1 MPARPLPNG
10 IPEIRGDLMDLPT
23 ILLLQEYMTR
33 LEKIDT
39 TVCEIVKILL
49 DKIETLEAKI
59 DDLQN
64 NINKQ

>member
-1 MPARPLPNG
+1 
-10 IPEIRGDLMDLPT
+10 MDLPT
-23 ILLLQEYMTR
+23 ILLLKEYMNR
-33 LEKIDT
+33 LEKIDN